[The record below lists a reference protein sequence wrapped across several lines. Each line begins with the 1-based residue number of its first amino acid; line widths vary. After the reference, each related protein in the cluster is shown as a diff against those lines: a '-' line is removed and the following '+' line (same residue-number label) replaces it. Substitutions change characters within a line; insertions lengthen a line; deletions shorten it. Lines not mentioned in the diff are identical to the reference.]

1 MTKKLVKV
9 LITNSGGTQ
18 EIKPI
23 SSIIRKEGT
32 RTVDTAEIV
41 VPAQVNV
48 NENDK
53 VQYIQDIG
61 DVSNLTAV
69 YNFQGTTK
77 DEGGYGL
84 DGDDSFD
91 DIVNPNESKSSGG
104 NTYANTST
112 QATRNR
118 MNYGIIYHG
127 TKTTID
133 HDSKFDFA
141 RQFDIVVTSSLRT
154 VSSSGATLGDKKIFF
169 SKIDSSGN
177 GIEIGVI
184 IKQQPY
190 GSGSATDNKWAAYAR
205 VRYNSIEREFR
216 QDWSYTSSNAAVNAP
231 IAGKGFTIRL
241 WREGDNKIRFS
252 FNGLEKGSWFN
263 GNTSLDSLTL
273 DTSNTGSS
281 DSPKPPYTLA
291 TNNDIW
297 LGQGRDGSNNATNDW
312 DGIAYQLKIYT
323 GGHLNNNE
331 AQILIMSAS
340 TPTTIKFSGTVF
352 RVDDKTKNKRISCK
366 GDGNVILNHTF
377 NSSQFSNSVPADSS
391 YVTRVSVGG
400 VKKNLYPI
408 TTTTNLVKS
417 LLNLADSSFEVIST
431 NYTSHTLTGQYIA
444 EGSFL
449 ANVRTI
455 LNGLSQTAFWSNG
468 VKTFFL
474 EDDSG
479 ITTGLT
485 LKSGQ
490 GEESRG
496 VKILGMGKSDN
507 YLVNDVEL
515 VGRQFLKHAY
525 DSVGTVSNGTTHT
538 TSKFPVNLRI
548 TYGSDLIPLIQDTDY
563 TVNYDERKI
572 TFSNSKTLVK
582 VEYDYEDTSASTGNS
597 FTHSDSTSINTY
609 GKRTRRYFVPQLAKY
624 GDLQRLGQY
633 LIINNKDTRQ
643 RYQIELPY
651 LANNLRE
658 NHKIS
663 IVNRKGSADVIVKQI
678 TWHYPEGRTTIQ
690 AGENLIDGFDLD
702 QVDSL
707 ATASAVSSIQK
718 TKV

>member
-1 MTKKLVKV
+1 M

-23 SSIIRKEGT
+23 SAVIRKEGT

-41 VPAQVNV
+41 LPAQANV

-53 VQYIQDIG
+53 IKYIQDIG

-91 DIVNPNESKSSGG
+91 DVVSPNDSKTSGN
-104 NTYANTST
+104 NTYANTDVK
-112 QATRNR
+112 ATRNR

-127 TKTTID
+127 TKTTIS
-133 HDSKFDFA
+133 HDSKLDFA
-141 RQFDIVVTSSLRT
+141 KQFDIICTASLRT
-154 VSSSGATLGDKKIFF
+154 ISPSGASVGDKKIFY

-177 GIEIGVI
+177 GIELGVVL
-184 IKQQPY
+184 KQQTHLY
-190 GSGSATDNKWAAYAR
+190 GGTDSEWSGYAR
-205 VRYNSIEREFR
+205 VRYNSIEREYK
-216 QDWSYTSSNAAVNAP
+216 QDWSYTSGNAAVNKP
-231 IAGKGFTIRL
+231 IAQKGFTLRL
-241 WREGDNKIRFS
+241 WREYDNKIRFS

-263 GNTSLDSLTL
+263 GSTSLDSLTL
-273 DTSNTGSS
+273 DTTNTGSS
-281 DSPKPPYTLA
+281 SSPKPPHTLA
-291 TNNDIW
+291 TTNDIW
-297 LGQGRDGSNNATNDW
+297 LGQGRDGSNNADNDW

-323 GGHLNNNE
+323 GGYLDGSDAE
-331 AQILIMSAS
+331 VLMMSTS

-352 RVDDKTKNKRISCK
+352 RVDDKTKSKSLSCK

-377 NSSQFSNSVPADSS
+377 NSAQFSNSVPADSS

-400 VKKNLYPI
+400 AKKNLYPA
-408 TTTTNLVKS
+408 TTTTNIIKS
-417 LLNLADSSFEVIST
+417 LLNLADSSFGIIDT
-431 NYTSHTLTGQYIA
+431 DYTSHTLQGQYVA

-449 ANVRTI
+449 ANVRTV

-474 EDDSG
+474 EDNDG
-479 ITTGLT
+479 IETGLT
-485 LKSGQ
+485 FKSGQ
-490 GEESRG
+490 GEEKRG
-496 VKILGMGKSDN
+496 VRILAMGKSDN

-515 VGRQFLKHAY
+515 VGRQFLKHDY
-525 DSVGTVSNGTTHT
+525 GTLSSVSNGTTT
-538 TSKFPVNLRI
+538 TLNHFPVNLRI
-548 TYGSDLIPLIQDTDY
+548 THGGTDNIPLTQDTNY
-563 TVNYDERKI
+563 TVNYDERKV
-572 TFSNSKTLVK
+572 TFLGSGTDVK
-582 VEYDYEDTSASTGNS
+582 IEYDYEDRSTNTGNS
-597 FTHSDSTSINTY
+597 YTTSDSTSINTY
-609 GKRTRRYFVPQLAKY
+609 GKRTRRYFVPQLAKWQ
-624 GDLQRLGQY
+624 DLQRLGQY
-633 LIINNKDTRQ
+633 LIINNKETIQ

-658 NHKIS
+658 NHKIT
-663 IVNRKGSADVIVKQI
+663 ITNRKGTAGVIVKQI
-678 TWHYPEGRTTIQ
+678 TWYYPEGKTIIQ

-707 ATASAVSSIQK
+707 STASAVSSIQK
-718 TKV
+718 SKV